1 MLDTFEKAHNKVK
14 QEKEFVYAVTSEN
27 FLHTR
32 LWTWRLD
39 GHIKDKSDLTVIV
52 YGSDTDGTKIS
63 LARLPYDQAMPI
75 LDALGLPN
83 PHGSIK

>member
-1 MLDTFEKAHNKVK
+1 MRNKWISQQVTD
-14 QEKEFVYAVTSEN
+14 FVYAVTSHT

-32 LWTWRLD
+32 FWTWRLD

-83 PHGSIK
+83 PHGLIK